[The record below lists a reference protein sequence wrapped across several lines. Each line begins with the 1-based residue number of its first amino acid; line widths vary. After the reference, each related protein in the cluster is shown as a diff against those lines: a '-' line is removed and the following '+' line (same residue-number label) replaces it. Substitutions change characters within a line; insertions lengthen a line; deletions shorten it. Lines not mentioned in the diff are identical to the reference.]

1 MKLILIVIL
10 VLKSIFIKLFDP
22 IRCIGKNYTGYIFDS
37 TYTILKSVDMQQKR
51 FTPSCEDIR
60 KAEKI
65 LSGNLASINKQNFN
79 QVDDCPIIHEK
90 LQKYVRQYV
99 GFVNMKSQKIIWV
112 NCLWNKSLEERA
124 GKDVI
129 IVDDGCSYFWDVE
142 VNLNTG
148 ELANLMINGSA

>member
-1 MKLILIVIL
+1 M
-10 VLKSIFIKLFDP
+10 
-22 IRCIGKNYTGYIFDS
+22 N
-37 TYTILKSVDMQQKR
+37 
-51 FTPSCEDIR
+51 
-60 KAEKI
+60 
-65 LSGNLASINKQNFN
+65 
-79 QVDDCPIIHEK
+79 DCPIIHEK

-99 GFVNMKSQKIIWV
+99 GFVNMKGQKIIWV